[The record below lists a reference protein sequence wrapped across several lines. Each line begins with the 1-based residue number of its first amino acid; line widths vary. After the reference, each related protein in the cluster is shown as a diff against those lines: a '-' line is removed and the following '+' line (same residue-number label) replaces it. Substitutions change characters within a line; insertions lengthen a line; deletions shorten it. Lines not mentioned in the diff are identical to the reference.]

1 MKIDN
6 HDMLTGI
13 NAYRNDPISGKED
26 MDRQREKVQVQQQ
39 DRVELSTQKAEIEK
53 LKKTVESMPDVRTE
67 KVETLKQQLADGSYK
82 VEGIKVAGKML
93 EQFTGTGPSGG
104 SR

>member
-39 DRVELSTQKAEIEK
+39 DRVELSTQKTEIEK

-67 KVETLKQQLADGSYK
+67 KVEAMKQQLADGSYR
-82 VEGIKVAGKML
+82 VEGIKVAEKML
-93 EQFTGTGPSGG
+93 EQFAGTARSGG
-104 SR
+104 PR